1 MTTRNYFNFKTVNEI
16 VEFQSKL
23 KTDQANMIGDDIKPH
38 IIYTS
43 KSFYICNETSKLWEN

>member
-23 KTDQANMIGDDIKPH
+23 KTDQANMIGDDI
-38 IIYTS
+38 
-43 KSFYICNETSKLWEN
+43 